1 MSVEDK
7 YEQMYHRIMEY
18 EDEIHKA
25 NQRRIKAGIKC
36 LIFVPLIFL
45 FLLFVTDSDKVIF
58 LVLWIVS
65 LFIIAIYLIY
75 VEYSDFLLQEEI
87 GKLANQEREIEGLIG
102 SETESL
108 QNNIVDTLKQ
118 LEEKKDMKIE
128 QAKERV
134 SKRLAVEKQGIAGLL
149 GNESASDEEKDKEQN
164 KDKERNK
171 EREQEEQDEKH
182 S

>member
-1 MSVEDK
+1 M
-7 YEQMYHRIMEY
+7 
-18 EDEIHKA
+18 
-25 NQRRIKAGIKC
+25 
-36 LIFVPLIFL
+36 
-45 FLLFVTDSDKVIF
+45 
-58 LVLWIVS
+58 LWIVS

-87 GKLANQEREIEGLIG
+87 GKLADQEREIEGLIG
-102 SETESL
+102 NETENL

-134 SKRLAVEKQGIAGLL
+134 SRRIAVEKQGIAGLL
-149 GNESASDEEKDKEQN
+149 GNESAVIDVEDGGQQ
-164 KDKERNK
+164 
-171 EREQEEQDEKH
+171 EQEEQDEEH

>member
-1 MSVEDK
+1 MSVENK
-7 YEQMYHRIMEY
+7 YEQMYRRIMKY

-25 NQRRIKAGIKC
+25 NQKRIKTGMKC

-65 LFIIAIYLIY
+65 LFLIAIYLIY

-87 GKLANQEREIEGLIG
+87 GKLADQEREIEGLIG
-102 SETESL
+102 SETENL

-118 LEEKKDMKIE
+118 LEEKKDMKLE
-128 QAKERV
+128 QAKEKV
-134 SKRLAVEKQGIAGLL
+134 SKRIAMEKQSIAGLL
-149 GNESASDEEKDKEQN
+149 GNENSNNAIEKQDG
-164 KDKERNK
+164 
-171 EREQEEQDEKH
+171 QEEQDEEH

>member
-7 YEQMYHRIMEY
+7 YEKMYRRIMKY

-25 NQRRIKAGIKC
+25 NQKRIKAGIKC

-45 FLLFVTDSDKVIF
+45 FLLFVTDTDKVIF

-65 LFIIAIYLIY
+65 LFLIAIYLIY
-75 VEYSDFLLQEEI
+75 VEYTDFLLQEEI
-87 GKLANQEREIEGLIG
+87 GKLADQEREIEGLIG
-102 SETESL
+102 SETENL
-108 QNNIVDTLKQ
+108 QSNIVDTLKQ
-118 LEEKKDMKIE
+118 LEEKKDMKLE

-134 SKRLAVEKQGIAGLL
+134 SKRIAIEKQGIAGLL
-149 GNESASDEEKDKEQN
+149 GNEKAGIEEDDETQEQEGQDEE
-164 KDKERNK
+164 
-171 EREQEEQDEKH
+171 H

>member
-7 YEQMYHRIMEY
+7 YEQMYHSIMKY

-25 NQRRIKAGIKC
+25 NQKRIKAGIKC

-87 GKLANQEREIEGLIG
+87 GKLADQEREIEGLIG
-102 SETESL
+102 NETENL

-134 SKRLAVEKQGIAGLL
+134 SRRIAVEKQGIAGLL
-149 GNESASDEEKDKEQN
+149 GNESAVIDVDDIGQQEQEDQDEE
-164 KDKERNK
+164 
-171 EREQEEQDEKH
+171 H

>member
-7 YEQMYHRIMEY
+7 YEQMYHRIMKY

-25 NQRRIKAGIKC
+25 NQKRIKAGIKC

-87 GKLANQEREIEGLIG
+87 GKLADQEREIEGLIG
-102 SETESL
+102 NETENL

-134 SKRLAVEKQGIAGLL
+134 SRRIAVEKQGIAGLL
-149 GNESASDEEKDKEQN
+149 GNESAVIDVDDIGQQEQEDQDEE
-164 KDKERNK
+164 
-171 EREQEEQDEKH
+171 H

>member
-7 YEQMYHRIMEY
+7 YEQMYHRIMKY

-25 NQRRIKAGIKC
+25 NQKRIKAGIKC

-87 GKLANQEREIEGLIG
+87 GKLADQEREIEGLIG
-102 SETESL
+102 SETENL

-134 SKRLAVEKQGIAGLL
+134 SRRIAVEKQGIAGLL
-149 GNESASDEEKDKEQN
+149 GNESAVIDVEDGGQQ
-164 KDKERNK
+164 
-171 EREQEEQDEKH
+171 EQEEQDEEH